1 MGRYVIENHNKIGY
15 YKKADDNSQVETYK
29 FIKMQGIGNDY
40 VYIDCFK
47 YRVENPEKLAV
58 YVSDRHMG
66 IGSDGLI
73 LICPSATADAKM
85 RMFNLDGSE
94 GKMCGNGIRCVARYL
109 WDSGT
114 VKKKTMT
121 IETLSG
127 IKTAYIN
134 ETNKTVETVTID
146 MGKAELEPKK
156 IPAVFEGKKAINVPV
171 SIDEKQYM
179 ITAVSMGNP
188 HCVVFVDDPDD
199 IDLEKIGP
207 RFENSIYFP
216 EKVNTEFVS
225 VEERNRLRMRV
236 WERGSGETMACG
248 TGACAAA
255 VAAVENGYCDKNS
268 EITVILRGGNLIINY
283 TDEAVMMRGNAET
296 AFEGTITV

>member
-1 MGRYVIENHNKIGY
+1 
-15 YKKADDNSQVETYK
+15 
-29 FIKMQGIGNDY
+29 
-40 VYIDCFK
+40 
-47 YRVENPEKLAV
+47 
-58 YVSDRHMG
+58 
-66 IGSDGLI
+66 
-73 LICPSATADAKM
+73 M